1 MKAASMKAW
10 QVPRNGE
17 PEDVLELTEAPLPQA
32 GPGQLLVRVLAAA
45 ANFPDV
51 LMVAGTYQVRPPL
64 PFTPGVELCGEVVEA
79 GPGVTGFAAGDR
91 VLGGVALPHGAF
103 AEYALMNAAHAFPVP
118 AGLDDAEA
126 APFRITY
133 QTGWFGLHRR
143 AGLKAGETLLVHAA
157 AGGVGSGAVQLGKAA
172 GARVIGVVGGPEK
185 AAVARELGADVV
197 IDRHAEDFVAVV
209 KEVTGGKGAD
219 VVYDSVGGEAFQKS
233 TKCIAFEGRIIIVGF
248 ASGTIPSAALNH
260 ALVKNYSILGLHW
273 GLYERMDPAAIPACH
288 AELTRLVDAG
298 LIRTLIGERLTLAD
312 VPDGLRRL
320 GAGTTIGRLV
330 FQP

>member
-1 MKAASMKAW
+1 MKAW
-10 QVPRNGE
+10 QVPQNGE

-51 LMVAGTYQVRPPL
+51 LMVQGTYQVRPPL
-64 PFTPGVELCGEVVEA
+64 PFTPGVELCGEVVEV
-79 GPGVTGFAAGDR
+79 GHGVTGFAAGDR

-103 AEYALMNAAHAFPVP
+103 AEYALMSAAHAFSAP
-118 AGLDDAEA
+118 ARLDDAEA

-233 TKCIAFEGRIIIVGF
+233 TKCIAFEGRIVIVGF

-288 AELTRLVDAG
+288 AELARLVDAG
-298 LIRTLIGERLTLAD
+298 LIRTLVGERLTLAD